1 MHPPKRSLLAD
12 FYEREARKLIQDA
25 KAKHKDKLKES
36 FAYED
41 LAELLRAHGM
51 DVEHQ
56 ALINKIR
63 KGNFSLAFAME
74 VLTILGQT
82 RIDIPPL
89 PPAEK
94 AKIRRR

>member
-1 MHPPKRSLLAD
+1 MHPPKRSLLAE
-12 FYEREARKLIQDA
+12 FYEREARKLIHDA
-25 KAKHKDKLKES
+25 KDKYEEKLGEP
-36 FAYED
+36 FAFQD
-41 LAELLRAHGM
+41 LAELLLAHGM
-51 DVEHQ
+51 DIGHQ

-94 AKIRRR
+94 AKIDR